1 MSTISQ
7 NKLQQ
12 LCFNLVVPAVFFGL
26 ALYFMPLE
34 QAFRFDNDEG
44 IELLKA
50 ALYSEGF
57 SLYTQIW
64 NDQPP
69 LLTVL
74 LSHWFSLL
82 GKSIFA
88 GRLLILSC
96 STVLVWSFC
105 QTLRMSL
112 GSRAALLGTLMLV
125 TSYKFLEL
133 SVSVMFGLPA
143 LALAML
149 SVYTLMLYKRK
160 PHKSLVIVS
169 GSLLALSLQTKLFT
183 VFVIPLLI
191 CELLNYSI
199 RPVIQKEGRWSSV
212 LLWLGSLLIVFILTG
227 LLLHSLSFEQLL
239 QANLGQ
245 SVQSAFQ
252 DENLR
257 RVILPMLLQDIDLL
271 LLATLGILV
280 VVIKQQWER
289 IFPLVWLVTVT
300 LLLLNYKP
308 VWHHYYL
315 LFSIPFTWL
324 ATQGAISAFNFLRQE
339 RWCSGFQSLNLKK
352 LFIPGLAA
360 TLLILSIIGIPIKLI
375 TVQRENQMSLEDH
388 HLNTE
393 VVNQLLEYKQST
405 RWVFTDLPIYAFYTG
420 LRVPPEIAVLSKKR
434 LISGN
439 LTVSGLFSILQT
451 YHPEQVVLGRFP
463 EVHRELSTYLHTNYS
478 KTYESSSVTHYLIK

>member
-1 MSTISQ
+1 MSTIPHS
-7 NKLQQ
+7 KLQQ
-12 LCFNLVVPAVFFGL
+12 LCFNLAVPALFFGL
-26 ALYFMPLE
+26 AICFMPLE

-74 LSHWFSLL
+74 LSHWFSLF
-82 GKSIFA
+82 GRSIFA

-105 QTLRMSL
+105 QTLRICL
-112 GSRAALLGTLMLV
+112 GSRAALIGTLMLV

-160 PHKSLVIVS
+160 PDRSLIIGS

-183 VFVIPLLI
+183 VFIIPLLVF
-191 CELLNYSI
+191 ELLSCN
-199 RPVIQKEGRWSSV
+199 RPETQREGRWSPV
-212 LLWLGSLLIVFILTG
+212 LLWLGSLLVIFTLTG
-227 LLLHSLSFEQLL
+227 LLLHSLSYEQLL
-239 QANLGQ
+239 QANLDQ
-245 SVQSAFQ
+245 SVQLAFQ
-252 DENLR
+252 DENLP

-271 LLATLGILV
+271 ALATLGILV
-280 VVIKQQWER
+280 VVGKQQWEKK
-289 IFPLVWLVTVT
+289 FPLVWLVTVT

-315 LFSIPFTWL
+315 LFSIPLTWL
-324 ATQGAISAFNFLRQE
+324 ATQGAISAFNLLQQE
-339 RWCSGFQSLNLKK
+339 RWCSNFQSLDIKK
-352 LFIPGLAA
+352 LFIPSLLA
-360 TLLILSIIGIPIKLI
+360 TLLILPIIGLPIKII

-405 RWVFTDLPIYAFYTG
+405 QWVFTDLPIYAFYTG

-434 LISGN
+434 LLSGN
-439 LTVSGLFSILQT
+439 IRISDLLSILQT

-463 EVHRELSTYLHTNYS
+463 EIHYELSTYLHKNYL
-478 KTYESSSVTHYLIK
+478 KTYETSSVTHYLVK